1 MEDPESTAMN
11 EPSNIYFVPIASW
24 DGNCSESLQ
33 REVAPVLEE
42 GRVLFFPN
50 LAFEIRPREKQFL
63 NPAIVS
69 GAKNVVINIATGKL
83 GGCQR
88 IGVEAEQLAMMLKRF
103 AEIAGA
109 LLENVL
115 PAYRNKLVPGR
126 TSLRPVEIAGRV
138 TSWRKDDT
146 RLHVDSFPSTPVQG
160 RRILRVF
167 CNVNPDGRPRSWR
180 LGEPFEDAVKHFASA
195 LRPPFPGSAAALQLL
210 RITRGRRTAY
220 DHYMLQLHDQMKA
233 DLDYQRSSRQSHF
246 DFPAGTTWAVF
257 TDQAPHAASA
267 GQHQLEQTFYL
278 RVEDM
283 VDSRR
288 SPLRMLEKLIGSK
301 LTN

>member
-1 MEDPESTAMN
+1 MN
-11 EPSNIYFVPIASW
+11 KPSNIYVVPVVSW
-24 DGNCSESLQ
+24 DGDCSESLQ
-33 REVAPVLEE
+33 QDAAPALEE

-50 LAFEIRPREKQFL
+50 LAFGIRPREKQFL

-69 GAKNVVINIATGKL
+69 GAKNVVFNIATGKL
-83 GGCQR
+83 GGCQCV
-88 IGVEAEQLAMMLKRF
+88 GVEAEQLAMMLKRF
-103 AEIAGA
+103 AESAMA

-195 LRPPFPGSAAALQLL
+195 LRPPFPGSAVALQRL

-220 DHYMLQLHDQMKA
+220 DHYMLQLHDRMKA

-246 DFPAGTTWAVF
+246 DFPSGTTWAVF
-257 TDQAPHAASA
+257 TDQAPHAATA
-267 GQHQLEQTFYL
+267 GQQQLEQTFYL
-278 RVEDM
+278 QVEDM

-288 SPLRMLEKLIGSK
+288 SPLRILEKLIGSK

>member
-1 MEDPESTAMN
+1 MK
-11 EPSNIYFVPIASW
+11 EPSNIHFIPVVSW

-33 REVAPVLEE
+33 KEAVRALEE

-69 GAKNVVINIATGKL
+69 GAKNVVFNIVTGKL
-83 GGCQR
+83 GGCLCA
-88 IGVEAEQLAMMLKRF
+88 GAEAEQLATMLKRF
-103 AEIAGA
+103 AESARTM
-109 LLENVL
+109 LENL
-115 PAYRNKLVPGR
+115 LAAYRNKLVPGR

-146 RLHVDSFPSTPVQG
+146 RLHVDSFPSTPMQG

-167 CNVNPDGRPRSWR
+167 SNINPDGRPRSWR
-180 LGEPFEDAVKHFASA
+180 LGEPFEDAARHFAST
-195 LRPPFPGSAAALQLL
+195 LRPPFPGSSAALQLL
-210 RITRGRRTAY
+210 RITRGRRAAY
-220 DHYMLQLHDQMKA
+220 DHYMLQLHDRMKA

-246 DFPAGTTWAVF
+246 DFPAGSTWIVF
-257 TDQAPHAASA
+257 TDQAPHAATA

-283 VDSRR
+283 VDSGR
-288 SPLRMLEKLIGSK
+288 SPLRILEKLMGSK